1 MIDRWSA
8 WRPFPDPSKGG
19 ILAAPFG
26 PGCYELRKGKK
37 LVLYGMGRNVAA
49 RMTSLLPKPH
59 GTGIRK
65 NSRKRDYVRRHRA
78 SIKYRTRACSTPAA
92 AAAFERDYMRSKRED
107 YCFGT

>member
-37 LVLYGMGRNVAA
+37 LVLYGMGGNVAA
-49 RMTSLLPKPH
+49 RMTSLLPKPQNGNPEKQPQERLCVASPRQH
-59 GTGIRK
+59 QISNKGLCDSGG
-65 NSRKRDYVRRHRA
+65 SR
-78 SIKYRTRACSTPAA
+78 SLRTRLHALKA
-92 AAAFERDYMRSKRED
+92 
-107 YCFGT
+107 